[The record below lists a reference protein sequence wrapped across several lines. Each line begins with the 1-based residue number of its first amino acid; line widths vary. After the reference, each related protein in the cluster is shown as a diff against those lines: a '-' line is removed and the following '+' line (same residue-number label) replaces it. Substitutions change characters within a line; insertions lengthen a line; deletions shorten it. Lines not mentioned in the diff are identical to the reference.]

1 MQNCNVTERSCCVIK
16 HSSPLSIKYFTP
28 RAFDLSKIEREDW
41 VKLTFLLANHGL
53 DRKILLHKTPAT
65 HYDLV
70 AFKINCFVWK
80 KISTSVVH
88 SLSTFHSDCWNT
100 LEKGNMSHRLT
111 LQHQQL
117 PGLLTSITWICHQ
130 ALIAVLGG
138 RRGEFKKQ
146 TLKMPF
152 NKVFVLQAMRTILA
166 IVVIVIVTMQS

>member
-1 MQNCNVTERSCCVIK
+1 M
-16 HSSPLSIKYFTP
+16 
-28 RAFDLSKIEREDW
+28 
-41 VKLTFLLANHGL
+41 KLTFLLANHGL

-70 AFKINCFVWK
+70 ALFCLK

-138 RRGEFKKQ
+138 RRDEFKKQ

-166 IVVIVIVTMQS
+166 IVVIVILEFG